1 MVNKLLWTLDVGF
14 NSHIGGGCGTENVKN
29 CSHRLEFFVR
39 HFVADVG
46 NVFRLKNHVFCV
58 AYVKDVT
65 DSMQNL
71 FSPHK
76 TYGSHEALYLNVS
89 EAVFYFAQSIP
100 VSEIFVLDKRILS
113 KIPYDK
119 TLINLHFDEQVPRV
133 SGENRFNTNDP
144 KIPEDRK

>member
-29 CSHRLEFFVR
+29 CSHGLEIFIR
-39 HFVADVG
+39 HFVADTG
-46 NVFRLKNHVFCV
+46 NIFRLNNHVFCN

-65 DSMQNL
+65 DSMQNP

-89 EAVFYFAQSIP
+89 EDVFHFAQSIP
-100 VSEIFVLDKRILS
+100 VSEIFVLNKRILS
-113 KIPYDK
+113 KINYEK
-119 TLINLHFDEQVPRV
+119 MLSYLHF
-133 SGENRFNTNDP
+133 
-144 KIPEDRK
+144 